1 MFQSYPSRSR
11 KAFVV
16 TCLVIIGV
24 MISVG
29 VAGASATTKSLSTNY
44 TLVNLGSG
52 QADVTVSYYKEDG
65 STWSASA
72 SSTSITLP
80 TTGSQ
85 AIVAQYFDTTM
96 SAGRGSAVVSSNQ
109 PLGAVVQI
117 LARSPQVPTQGAYTG
132 SSVSD
137 STYYVPLVIRNLN
150 GTNSQIMI
158 QNADTG
164 SVTVQVQLIKS
175 SASPGAN
182 YTKSGISIAQGATFY
197 YDLNDESSANVADGW
212 FGSAIVTASA
222 SKKITV
228 VSNLFAGA
236 DQLQTFP
243 GFPSTSPGT
252 TWFVPLFTSRLTN
265 ALSTPVTVQNLSG
278 GTIAV
283 GGITMSC
290 VPDASSTGSTPFN
303 ASNTASVANNESTFF
318 NPVIDTSLPN
328 NWFGSCQITAPGNV
342 VAFVQMRQP
351 GVTASAD
358 AYAAI
363 KGGATNTKAIIPLA
377 AKRLANGF
385 ATVITIQNLSGSQAT
400 VNLTYVPSPNY
411 IAGGGS
417 SSNILVNGLTIP
429 ANGSLIRNLRLTSG
443 AVAETALPDGW
454 FGTLTIQS
462 TGAPIDAFVQLTTI
476 GATAGDTL
484 MAHGVFTQP

>member
-1 MFQSYPSRSR
+1 
-11 KAFVV
+11 
-16 TCLVIIGV
+16 
-24 MISVG
+24 
-29 VAGASATTKSLSTNY
+29 
-44 TLVNLGSG
+44 
-52 QADVTVSYYKEDG
+52 
-65 STWSASA
+65 
-72 SSTSITLP
+72 
-80 TTGSQ
+80 
-85 AIVAQYFDTTM
+85 
-96 SAGRGSAVVSSNQ
+96 
-109 PLGAVVQI
+109 
-117 LARSPQVPTQGAYTG
+117 
-132 SSVSD
+132 
-137 STYYVPLVIRNLN
+137 
-150 GTNSQIMI
+150 
-158 QNADTG
+158 
-164 SVTVQVQLIKS
+164 
-175 SASPGAN
+175 
-182 YTKSGISIAQGATFY
+182 
-197 YDLNDESSANVADGW
+197 
-212 FGSAIVTASA
+212 
-222 SKKITV
+222 
-228 VSNLFAGA
+228 
-236 DQLQTFP
+236 
-243 GFPSTSPGT
+243 
-252 TWFVPLFTSRLTN
+252 
-265 ALSTPVTVQNLSG
+265 VTVQNLSG

-417 SSNILVNGLTIP
+417 SSNIPVNGLTIP

>member
-1 MFQSYPSRSR
+1 LGLSARRDYQSQHQ
-11 KAFVV
+11 
-16 TCLVIIGV
+16 LH
-24 MISVG
+24 
-29 VAGASATTKSLSTNY
+29 
-44 TLVNLGSG
+44 LVNLGSG

-96 SAGRGSAVVSSNQ
+96 TAGRGSAVVSSNQ

-117 LARSPQVPTQGAYTG
+117 LARGQTPTSGAYIG
-132 SSVSD
+132 SSVTD

-164 SVTVQVQLIKS
+164 SITVQVQLIKS
-175 SASPGAN
+175 AASPGAN

-212 FGSAIVTASA
+212 FGSAVVTASS

-328 NWFGSCQITAPGNV
+328 NWFGSCQITAP
-342 VAFVQMRQP
+342 
-351 GVTASAD
+351 VTWWPLCRCAS
-358 AYAAI
+358 
-363 KGGATNTKAIIPLA
+363 
-377 AKRLANGF
+377 R
-385 ATVITIQNLSGSQAT
+385 V
-400 VNLTYVPSPNY
+400 
-411 IAGGGS
+411 
-417 SSNILVNGLTIP
+417 
-429 ANGSLIRNLRLTSG
+429 
-443 AVAETALPDGW
+443 
-454 FGTLTIQS
+454 
-462 TGAPIDAFVQLTTI
+462 
-476 GATAGDTL
+476 
-484 MAHGVFTQP
+484 